1 MLKNNCHKLLMVF
14 CLLILFSAP
23 GYAAD
28 PIQIT
33 TWEELDNVRN
43 GLDLDYI
50 LMNDL
55 DQTSDGYDTYVGVA
69 GGWSPIGVFVPA
81 DIDGLRLGEWDA
93 DNSSTPFTG
102 SFNGNGF
109 TISDLIIDRYYEGTN
124 VNDDPPS
131 YDSFGQGLF
140 GYLNDAEVYDLKI
153 LNASVSGFRHVGIL
167 AGYTRKSTL
176 SDIETSGELYTRHNG
191 GGLVGTIR
199 ENTLVQNCS
208 SIADVEGDGVDGG
221 SLRTGGLFGAVHTST
236 VQDCF
241 TNGTV
246 KGDAMDQG
254 GLAGSI
260 YGTIVGGDD
269 YDKYDKNSYVG
280 SLIIRCHAS
289 GTVSGRGAVG
299 GLIGSTNQ
307 ASVVE
312 DCYTTGEVFATSQEV
327 GGLIGNTNYFSHVIR
342 SYSTSDVTGNG
353 SWVGGLVG
361 IVCNY
366 SVVEQSFATGDVSNG
381 RILTGGLVGHL
392 STGGVILDSYALGNI
407 LGLGGGVGGLVGSVE
422 GVLLND
428 KTDPSDDEVLGA
440 TILRSY
446 SIGSPA
452 GPYSIGGLLGDIREG
467 TVTSSY
473 WDVETSGIND
483 SLRGEG
489 LTTDAML
496 QQSSYVGWD
505 FGGIWDIEEGNS
517 YPFLV
522 WQGSNQ
528 IPYLPNL
535 IAVNDSVE
543 VQEDSVE
550 NLIDVLFNDIVLEGD
565 PLEIAEVTVAANGT
579 VVISDNAISYTP
591 DLNYEGFDSFKYTVI
606 GGNGESDSAVV
617 FVRVNNENDPP
628 EAVDDAAEVNW
639 NTSDNVIDV
648 LSNDSDI
655 DDDDVLTVTAVSQGE
670 YGTVG
675 FTETEVT
682 YTPNEAFY
690 GVDSFTYTISDGN
703 EGTDTATV
711 TITVLNGNNP
721 PVAAD
726 DTESVNED
734 SVNNT
739 INVLANDTDSDGNTL
754 VVTGVTEA
762 SNGTVTFTATTA
774 SYTPDANYTGT
785 DSFTYTIS
793 DGNGGTDTATVTVT
807 VTNVNDAPKAN
818 NDLATVNEDS
828 VNNTINVL
836 ANDTDL
842 DGDTLVVTGVTE
854 ASNGTVTFTASA
866 ASYTPDANYTGTD
879 SFTYTISDGNGG
891 TDTATV
897 TVTVTN
903 ANDAPNATNDL
914 ATVNE
919 DSVNNTINVLA
930 NDTDSDGDT
939 LVITGVTEASN
950 GTVTFTAS
958 AASYTPDANYAGTDS
973 FTYTISDGNGG
984 SDTATVTVT
993 VTNVNDAP
1001 NATND
1006 LATVNE
1012 DSVNNTINVL
1022 ANDTDSDGDTLVV
1035 TGVTEASNGTV
1046 TFTAATASY
1055 TPDAN
1060 YTGADSFTYT
1070 ISDGNG
1076 GTDTATVTVTVTNVN
1091 DAPSATNDLATV
1103 NEDSVNNTINV
1114 LANDT
1119 DLDGDTL
1126 VVTDVTEAS
1135 NGTVTF
1141 TASAASYTPDANYT
1155 GTDSF
1160 TYTISDGHGGT
1171 DTAIVNLTVKEK
1183 TSSGGSKGGSSVAVP
1198 APEIVVT
1205 TGSNLQSTV
1214 NSAEISSVINNGSAI
1229 ADISTDVMDALMD
1242 KAEGTGGNEK
1252 GDLIEVIVEVDGDIE
1267 GIEFNLQST
1276 DLKELL
1282 MSSEASFK
1290 LSSPFIS
1297 MTFDYDAL
1305 KAIDAVNTQGEIVI
1319 AASAVMDNELSE
1331 ADKLLVKDRPVYELT
1346 ITKGGT
1352 KVTSFGE
1359 GHVTVV
1365 IPYEPKVG
1373 EDHEAIVLYY
1383 LSDQGVLQLV
1393 TGNYDEQLKS
1403 VIFETYHFSE
1413 FVIGYNP
1420 ITFTDVKEQAWYKNA
1435 VDFVVARG
1443 ITSGTGAN
1451 RFEPETQLNRAD
1463 FVVMLMNAYAPD
1475 LEKLSGNQQIG
1486 NFDDAGNT
1494 YYTDEL
1500 LTAKRLGLING
1511 TGQNLFE
1518 PELEITR
1525 QEMMV
1530 ILHNMLKILGEVP
1543 TPFMNLQLSSFNDA
1557 DQVAD
1562 WAEVAIVTFVNS
1574 GIVVGYNYNLN
1585 PEDFMTRAEIAQI
1598 LFNLLSK

>member
-793 DGNGGTDTATVTVT
+793 DG
-807 VTNVNDAPKAN
+807 
-818 NDLATVNEDS
+818 
-828 VNNTINVL
+828 
-836 ANDTDL
+836 
-842 DGDTLVVTGVTE
+842 
-854 ASNGTVTFTASA
+854 
-866 ASYTPDANYTGTD
+866 
-879 SFTYTISDGNGG
+879 
-891 TDTATV
+891 
-897 TVTVTN
+897 
-903 ANDAPNATNDL
+903 
-914 ATVNE
+914 
-919 DSVNNTINVLA
+919 
-930 NDTDSDGDT
+930 
-939 LVITGVTEASN
+939 
-950 GTVTFTAS
+950 
-958 AASYTPDANYAGTDS
+958 
-973 FTYTISDGNGG
+973 
-984 SDTATVTVT
+984 
-993 VTNVNDAP
+993 
-1001 NATND
+1001 
-1006 LATVNE
+1006 
-1012 DSVNNTINVL
+1012 
-1022 ANDTDSDGDTLVV
+1022 
-1035 TGVTEASNGTV
+1035 
-1046 TFTAATASY
+1046 
-1055 TPDAN
+1055 
-1060 YTGADSFTYT
+1060 
-1070 ISDGNG
+1070 
-1076 GTDTATVTVTVTNVN
+1076 
-1091 DAPSATNDLATV
+1091 
-1103 NEDSVNNTINV
+1103 
-1114 LANDT
+1114 
-1119 DLDGDTL
+1119 
-1126 VVTDVTEAS
+1126 
-1135 NGTVTF
+1135 
-1141 TASAASYTPDANYT
+1141 
-1155 GTDSF
+1155 
-1160 TYTISDGHGGT
+1160 HGGT

>member
-1 MLKNNCHKLLMVF
+1 MVF

-23 GYAAD
+23 VYAAD

-33 TWEELDNVRN
+33 TWEELDNVRD

-55 DQTSDGYDTYVGVA
+55 DQTTDGYDTYVGVA

-93 DNSSTPFTG
+93 DASSSPFTG

-124 VNDDPPS
+124 VTDDPPS

-140 GYLNDAEVYDLKI
+140 GYLNDAEVYNLKI

-167 AGYTRKSTL
+167 AGYTRSSTL
-176 SDIETSGELYTRHNG
+176 SGIETSGELNTRHNG

-280 SLIIRCHAS
+280 SLIIRCHTS
-289 GTVSGRGAVG
+289 GPVSGRGAVG

-446 SIGSPA
+446 SAGSPA
-452 GPYSIGGLLGDIREG
+452 GPYSLGGLIGDIRQG
-467 TVTSSY
+467 TVTDSY
-473 WDVETSGIND
+473 WDIETSGRED
-483 SLRGEG
+483 SPSGTY
-489 LTTDAML
+489 LTSYEM
-496 QQSSYVGWD
+496 QQQGSFSEWD
-505 FGGIWDIEEGNS
+505 FGSVWGIESGS
-517 YPFLV
+517 YPYLL
-522 WQGSNQ
+522 WQENDY
-528 IPYLPNL
+528 IPYLPVLN
-535 IAVNDSVE
+535 AVYDNVE
-543 VQEDSVE
+543 IQEDSAV
-550 NLIDVLFNDIVLEGD
+550 NLIDVLLNDIGTQ
-565 PLEIAEVTVAANGT
+565 LEIDVVTAAANGD
-579 VVISDNAISYTP
+579 VEISDNKVSYSPMT
-591 DLNYEGFDSFKYTVI
+591 DFYGFDSFEYTV
-606 GGNGESDSAVV
+606 SDGSDNTETAVV
-617 FVRVNNENDPP
+617 FIRINNYVAENDTSS
-628 EAVDDAAEVNW
+628 VNK
-639 NTSDNVIDV
+639 NSSENVIDV
-648 LSNDSDI
+648 LANDIYSNSNNGI
-655 DDDDVLTVTAVSQGE
+655 SYSITAVTDSE
-670 YGTVG
+670 NGTIT
-675 FTETEVT
+675 FNSNEVI
-682 YTPNEAFY
+682 YTPDFDFY
-690 GVDSFTYTISDGN
+690 GDDSFSYTITDTSN
-703 EGTDTATV
+703 EQITYTATV
-711 TITVLNGNNP
+711 FVTVLDDNNVP
-721 PVAAD
+721 MAFD
-726 DTESVNED
+726 DTR
-734 SVNNT
+734 
-739 INVLANDTDSDGNTL
+739 
-754 VVTGVTEA
+754 
-762 SNGTVTFTATTA
+762 TV
-774 SYTPDANYTGT
+774 YQ
-785 DSFTYTIS
+785 
-793 DGNGGTDTATVTVT
+793 
-807 VTNVNDAPKAN
+807 
-818 NDLATVNEDS
+818 DS

-842 DGDTLVVTGVTE
+842 DDDTLVVTGVTE

-897 TVTVTN
+897 TVTV
-903 ANDAPNATNDL
+903 
-914 ATVNE
+914 
-919 DSVNNTINVLA
+919 
-930 NDTDSDGDT
+930 
-939 LVITGVTEASN
+939 
-950 GTVTFTAS
+950 
-958 AASYTPDANYAGTDS
+958 
-973 FTYTISDGNGG
+973 
-984 SDTATVTVT
+984 
-993 VTNVNDAP
+993 
-1001 NATND
+1001 
-1006 LATVNE
+1006 
-1012 DSVNNTINVL
+1012 
-1022 ANDTDSDGDTLVV
+1022 
-1035 TGVTEASNGTV
+1035 
-1046 TFTAATASY
+1046 
-1055 TPDAN
+1055 
-1060 YTGADSFTYT
+1060 
-1070 ISDGNG
+1070 
-1076 GTDTATVTVTVTNVN
+1076 
-1091 DAPSATNDLATV
+1091 
-1103 NEDSVNNTINV
+1103 
-1114 LANDT
+1114 
-1119 DLDGDTL
+1119 
-1126 VVTDVTEAS
+1126 
-1135 NGTVTF
+1135 
-1141 TASAASYTPDANYT
+1141 
-1155 GTDSF
+1155 
-1160 TYTISDGHGGT
+1160 
-1171 DTAIVNLTVKEK
+1171 KEK
-1183 TSSGGSKGGSSVAVP
+1183 TSSGGSSGGGSITVP
-1198 APEIVVT
+1198 EPEIVVT
-1205 TGSNLQSTV
+1205 TESTLQSTV
-1214 NSAEISSVINNGSAI
+1214 NSTEISSVINNGSAV
-1229 ADISTDVMDALMD
+1229 ADISTDIVDALLD
-1242 KAEGTGGNEK
+1242 KAKGTEGNEK
-1252 GDLIEVIVEVDGDIE
+1252 GDLIEVIVEVNGDIE

-1276 DLKELL
+1276 DLKELVT
-1282 MSSEASFK
+1282 SSEASFK
-1290 LSSPFIS
+1290 LTSPFIS

-1305 KAIDAVNTQGEIVI
+1305 KVIDAVNTQGEIVI

-1331 ADKLLVKDRPVYELT
+1331 TDKLLVKDRPVYELT

-1373 EDHEAIVLYY
+1373 EDHEAIVLYF

-1403 VIFETYHFSE
+1403 VVFETNHFSE

-1420 ITFTDVKEQAWYKNA
+1420 ITFADVTEQAWYKNA
-1435 VDFVVARG
+1435 VDFVAARG
-1443 ITSGTGAN
+1443 IASGTGASK
-1451 RFEPETQLNRAD
+1451 FEPETQLNRAD
-1463 FVVMLMNAYAPD
+1463 FVVMLMNTYASD

-1530 ILHNMLKILGEVP
+1530 ILHNMLKVLGEVP
-1543 TPFMNLQLSSFNDA
+1543 APFMNLQLSSFNDA

-1562 WAEVAIVTFVNS
+1562 WAEEAIASFVNS